1 MLILCIRGPS
11 CTYSVIHLII
21 MGVIVRQLRQ
31 MYLGSLSWK
40 RHTFHTLLFV
50 SHRHDLPV

>member
-31 MYLGSLSWK
+31 MCLGSLSWK